1 MKLIAATNNKDKIVE
16 IKKELEGSGIEILTL
31 NDISFHNNI
40 EEDGITL
47 EENAIKKALTIFN
60 FAGIQCFADDTGL
73 FVDLLNGMPGVYSAR
88 FAGESASY
96 SDNVDKLLRELITAS
111 NAPKW
116 DAYFRTVIAY
126 IDENRSLKLF
136 EGITKGYIIRKPS
149 GKGGFGY
156 DPVFEVAS
164 LGKTY
169 AEMSLDEKNSVS
181 HRGKALR
188 AFVSYLRGVAQS
200 G

>member
-1 MKLIAATNNKDKIVE
+1 MKLVAATNNRDKIVE
-16 IKKELEGSGIEILTL
+16 IKKELEESGIEILTL
-31 NDISFHNNI
+31 NDISFHDDI
-40 EEDGITL
+40 KEDGTTL
-47 EENAIKKALTIFN
+47 DENARKKALTIFS

-73 FVDLLNGMPGVYSAR
+73 FVDFLDGMPGVYSAR
-88 FAGESASY
+88 FAGRNASY
-96 SDNVDKLLRELITAS
+96 KDNLDKLLKELTTAS
-111 NAPKW
+111 NESKW

-126 IDENRSLKLF
+126 IDGNGSLKLF
-136 EGITKGYIIRKPS
+136 EGITKGYVIRKPS

-169 AEMSLDEKNSVS
+169 ADMSLDEKNKVS

-188 AFVSYLRGVAQS
+188 AFVSYLRGVAQP

>member
-1 MKLIAATNNKDKIVE
+1 MKLVAATGNSDKIVE
-16 IKKELEGSGIEILTL
+16 IKNEFEGTNFKILTL
-31 NDISFHNNI
+31 RDISFYGEIVEN
-40 EEDGITL
+40 GTTL
-47 EENAIKKALTIFN
+47 EENAIKKALTIFK

-88 FAGESASY
+88 FAGEEATY
-96 SDNVDKLLRELITAS
+96 GDNVEKLLKELKKAS
-111 NAPKW
+111 DDKRWKAH
-116 DAYFRTVIAY
+116 FRTVIAY
-126 IDENRSLKLF
+126 IDNKCSLKLF
-136 EGITKGYIIRKPS
+136 EGITKGYIVEKPS

-156 DPVFEVAS
+156 DPVFEVENF
-164 LGKTY
+164 GKTY
-169 AEMSLDEKNSVS
+169 AEMSLVEKNNIS